1 MQHNDR
7 QMLITGIGDI
17 VDEIVGGGTGG
28 DARELLRQRLD
39 PLLDA
44 FLLESQ
50 PIVGAEVTVLL
61 ADIRGFTALTQA
73 LPPRELIDLLNR
85 FFARMCEVIKRHDGV
100 IDKFIGDAVMALFGV
115 PERRPDDLQRAL
127 NCAVEMQQAMIELN
141 RHNARRGEASLYA
154 GIAIATG
161 QTMVGSF
168 GSSLHSEYTVIGD
181 AVNLA
186 ARMESFSLRGQVLIS
201 EAIQASARDMIET
214 GSVNEVRV
222 KGIARAIKLYE
233 LRSVNLPQRLVV
245 PQVEVRRSPRIAVAL
260 EAVFR
265 PVVSDQL
272 GAEQFVGHVSDMGYF
287 GMQADLPRGLPPQS
301 EVVINLRPELGVDFS
316 TDVHARVLRARRH
329 GASFR
334 TSMEF
339 TAIDTPG
346 HRQVKEYVDNM
357 LWRH

>member
-7 QMLITGIGDI
+7 QMLVTGIGEI
-17 VDEIVGGGTGG
+17 VDEIVGQGTGG
-28 DARELLRQRLD
+28 QVQELLRQRLD

-50 PIVGAEVTVLL
+50 PIVGAEVTILL
-61 ADIRGFTALTQA
+61 ADIRGFTALTQS

-85 FFARMCEVIKRHDGV
+85 FFSRMCEVIKRHGGV

-127 NCAVEMQQAMIELN
+127 NCAVEMQQAMVELN

-154 GIAIATG
+154 GIAVATG

-201 EAIQASARDMIET
+201 EASHASAGDFIDT

-222 KGIARAIKLYE
+222 KGIGRAIKLYE
-233 LRSVNLPQRLVV
+233 LCSVNLPQRLVV
-245 PQVEVRRSPRIAVAL
+245 PRVEVRRSPRIAVAL

-272 GAEQFVGHVSDMGYF
+272 RVEKFVGHVSDMGYF
-287 GMQADLPRGLPPQS
+287 GMQADLPLGLPPQS